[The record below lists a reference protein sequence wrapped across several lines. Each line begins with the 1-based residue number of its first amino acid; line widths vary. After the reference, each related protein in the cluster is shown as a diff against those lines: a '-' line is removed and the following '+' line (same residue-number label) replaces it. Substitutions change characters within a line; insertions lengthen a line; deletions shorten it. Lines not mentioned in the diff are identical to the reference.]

1 MYPFEAGP
9 GGVGGNKPVKQQNH
23 THNNKQDKPNNTL
36 GGVGSL
42 FDMNDPM
49 SGGSFWMDINGAT
62 AEGLT
67 VKVNPDGKGGKTSI
81 FSDGTVAGYGSDNSP
96 NYYDFSNNKKLEQE
110 QIQGYVD
117 DLENM
122 LSDKNTKVN
131 VDFVKDGVFRA
142 NYPDGTSVLV
152 DSSGKPLENQTD
164 NGFTPEDKQI
174 FAKIRERARK
184 ANTGDGDASNVDKS
198 SDADKSGNAKGGNKA
213 GTSGKTN
220 GYTEPGVMLKDID
233 DAIRQGQSVDI
244 TGAPDDGKAMDFS
257 DGTHAEYNKDG
268 SVKEYNFEN
277 LKLDDEY
284 GKDVANDAG
293 KLGGTSGSAD
303 DADGTDGTGVNGR
316 GNDGGAGKDG
326 KGVNGR
332 GNDGSAGKDGTGVN
346 GRGNGG
352 GAGKDGTGVNGRGN
366 DGGAGKD
373 GTGVNGRENDGGA
386 GKDGTGVNGR
396 GNGGGA
402 GDNGTGVNGRGNDSG
417 AGNNGTGV
425 NGRGNDGGAGNNGT
439 GVNGRGNDGGAGN
452 NGTGVNG
459 RGNDGSAGNN
469 GTGVNGYNNGNS
481 ANGYPNSGNS
491 VNPNGSVNGSN
502 GTNPP
507 QNRNQNQNPN
517 NVYGNVPNGYGAG
530 GYDVNVQ
537 MDTNKYNAAYA
548 KLMMAYSGFGGF
560 GGYGNYG
567 GFGGFVNPMMSALSG
582 IMGNALM
589 ASAANDVMNATSL
602 TFTPYGNNSNMGNM
616 PYNMNMPY
624 GGGVPYGMGSM
635 PYGYN
640 QPYNTNQMM
649 QQMQQ
654 MMSPDF
660 YQNAYNNYA
669 AQQNPANANGVDNSA
684 PSVNPA
690 NSAATDDVDGKKKSN
705 VVSDDEV
712 DVEAP
717 DSSDKASKSKKADK
731 VDTSDDTDEAEP
743 SSKDDKPAKTN
754 SKAKS
759 KKSNKSKS
767 GQSPTQLTNKIF
779 KAIDGLGTDEKALE
793 QVYSEITPDNV
804 IDVMNSWDKFYAKKF
819 THYNHKTGESHDST
833 LISALESD
841 LSGEEMK
848 RMHNVFKDA
857 LVEKAKASGN
867 SELEKKAIVF
877 EAQLNKYQYLG
888 PMSMGLISEFAK
900 EIENAEESD
909 VKYTEAE
916 LESTELAGKMVL
928 LKAVNGYPQ
937 SGDDVIIN
945 DFAQNQAPKI
955 TSENV
960 LEVLKELNGS
970 YGVKSLNSFF
980 YDSTHTGTL
989 EDLKNTVINALA
1001 QRAEDCG
1008 ISQDDVDG
1016 IIGTSSDSEEAIQ
1029 KLYEEILKKQ

>member
-9 GGVGGNKPVKQQNH
+9 GGVGGNKPVKQHNH
-23 THNNKQDKPNNTL
+23 THNNKQDKPSNTL

-49 SGGSFWMDINGAT
+49 RGGSFWMDINDAT

-152 DSSGKPLENQTD
+152 DSSGKPLEDQTD
-164 NGFTPEDKQI
+164 SGITPEDRQI

-257 DGTHAEYNKDG
+257 DGTHAEYKKDG

-284 GKDVANDAG
+284 GADVADDAG

-316 GNDGGAGKDG
+316 GNDG
-326 KGVNGR
+326 
-332 GNDGSAGKDGTGVN
+332 SAGN
-346 GRGNGG
+346 N
-352 GAGKDGTGVNGRGN
+352 GTGVNGRGN
-366 DGGAGKD
+366 DG
-373 GTGVNGRENDGGA
+373 
-386 GKDGTGVNGR
+386 
-396 GNGGGA
+396 
-402 GDNGTGVNGRGNDSG
+402 G

-459 RGNDGSAGNN
+459 RGNDGGAGNN
-469 GTGVNGYNNGNS
+469 ATGVNGYNNGNS

-502 GTNPP
+502 GTNPA
-507 QNRNQNQNPN
+507 QNQNQNPN

-537 MDTNKYNAAYA
+537 IDTNKYNAAYA
-548 KLMMAYSGFGGF
+548 KLMMAYSGFDGF

-589 ASAANDVMNATSL
+589 ASAANDVMNAASL

-640 QPYNTNQMM
+640 QPSDMNQMM

-743 SSKDDKPAKTN
+743 SSKADKPAKTN

-819 THYNHKTGESHDST
+819 NDST

-841 LSGEEMK
+841 LSGDEM
-848 RMHNVFKDA
+848 RHMHNVFKDA

-877 EAQLNKYQYLG
+877 ESQLNKYQYLG
-888 PMSMGLISEFAK
+888 PTSMGLISEFAK

-937 SGDDVIIN
+937 FGDDVIIN

-970 YGVKSLNSFF
+970 YGVKSLSGFF

-989 EDLKNTVINALA
+989 EALKNTVINALA

-1016 IIGTSSDSEEAIQ
+1016 IIGTSSSSEKAIQ